1 MVTSPQTPARHA
13 PFGIIGNMKSLF
25 NAIWENPF
33 RRAAYITTLA
43 AIILV
48 LSASAFM
55 RYVFSGLP
63 STQGLEEYTPSLST
77 KVYDMNNKPVAE
89 FSIQRRA
96 LIPLSQIPV
105 DLQNAVIA
113 TEDSEFFDH
122 YGISPKG
129 IIRSILRDMLHH
141 RAAQGASTI
150 TQQLARQIF
159 LNPKKE
165 IVRKLREIIIALE
178 IEKRFSKEEILQM
191 YLNQIYFGEGAH
203 GVAAASRAYFNKD
216 VSKLELPESAM
227 LAGLIQ
233 LPSRYSPFVNP
244 DLAKWRRSIVL
255 ERMQEEGYITAEE
268 RKAANAAPVPTKKPY
283 YLSTQAPYFVE
294 YVRQELEPKYGVNML
309 WEGGL
314 SIYTTL
320 DLDAQQTA
328 ERIME
333 KNLAAIDADVAKM
346 PHNETADYEGD
357 VSTRTLRLQ
366 GAFLMM
372 DVKTGAIR
380 VMIGGRDYKENQ
392 FNRVTQANRQPGSTF
407 KPFVWMTALQNGY
420 TPATMVDDTPL
431 AYYFD
436 GRDWRLLEGAT
447 DQASITLATQ
457 PFLGNKD
464 FKIWVP
470 EDFDIKTLGKV
481 SLRKALEKSLNLV
494 SVGLVEKFGATAVID
509 TAHKA
514 GIKHKLDPVPS
525 IGLGTSA
532 VPPLEMVNAYA
543 TFANG
548 GIRVEPYAVTR
559 VEDQQHKVL
568 EETIPTET
576 EVFPHN
582 YAYVLVNIM
591 RGVVEH
597 GTGSKAA
604 VLGRPIAGK
613 TGTSQDH
620 RDMWFIG
627 MTPDVAAGAWM
638 GYDDFSTIE
647 SKDWTGGSTV
657 VPWWTEIMA
666 ELLKNQPV
674 RQFPVPDG
682 VSFVQIDPTS
692 GKLAL
697 PTCKSKLFEAFV
709 KGTEPKTFC
718 DIDHSKGH

>member
-1 MVTSPQTPARHA
+1 
-13 PFGIIGNMKSLF
+13 MKAFLLG
-25 NAIWENPF
+25 IWENPL
-33 RRAAYITTLA
+33 RRAAYIATLA
-43 AIILV
+43 AVILV
-48 LSASAFM
+48 IGGSAFL
-55 RYVFSGLP
+55 RFIFSGLP
-63 STQGLEEYTPSLST
+63 STRGLEEYTPSLTT
-77 KVYDMNNKPVAE
+77 KVYDVNGKPVAE

-113 TEDSEFFDH
+113 TEDSNFFEH

-129 IIRSILRDMLHH
+129 ILRSVLLDMLHH

-150 TQQLARQIF
+150 TQQLSRQIF
-159 LNPKKE
+159 LTTEKKV
-165 IVRKLREIIIALE
+165 VRKLREIIIALE

-203 GVAAASRAYFNKD
+203 GVAAAAKVYFNKD
-216 VSKLELPESAM
+216 VAKLDLPESAL

-233 LPSRYSPFVNP
+233 LPSKYSPFVNAER
-244 DLAKWRRSIVL
+244 AKWRRSIVL
-255 ERMQEEGYITAEE
+255 ERMQEEGYITADE
-268 RKAANAAPVPTKKPY
+268 RKQANAAPLPDKKPFY
-283 YLSTQAPYFVE
+283 ISAQAPFFVE
-294 YVRQELEPKYGVNML
+294 YVRQYLEPKYGVNML
-309 WEGGL
+309 WQGGL

-333 KNLAAIDADVAKM
+333 KNLAAIDADVAK
-346 PHNETADYEGD
+346 TADKTPKNPDYEGD
-357 VSTRTLRLQ
+357 VSTKALHMQ
-366 GAFLMM
+366 GAFVVM
-372 DVKTGAIR
+372 DTKTGALR
-380 VMIGGRDYKENQ
+380 VLIGGRDYKENQ
-392 FNRVTQANRQPGSTF
+392 FNRATQANRQPGSTF
-407 KPFVWMTALQNGY
+407 KPFVWLTALQNGY
-420 TPATMVDDTPL
+420 TPATLVDDVPV

-447 DQASITLATQ
+447 DQASINLATQ
-457 PFLGNKD
+457 PFLGSKD

-470 EDFDIKTLGKV
+470 ADFDNKSLGKV
-481 SLRKALEKSLNLV
+481 TLRKGLEKSLNLV
-494 SVGLVEKFGATAVID
+494 SVNLVDKLGATLVIE

-514 GIKHKLDPVPS
+514 GVKHKLDPVPS

-532 VPPLEMVNAYA
+532 VPPLEMVNAFA

-548 GIRVEPYAVTR
+548 GIRVEPYAVVR

-582 YAYVLVNIM
+582 YAYVLVNMM

-597 GTGSKAA
+597 GTAQRAA
-604 VLGRPIAGK
+604 KLNRPLAGK

-627 MTPDVAAGAWM
+627 MTPDIAAGAWM

-647 SKDWTGGSTV
+647 SKDWTGGGTV

-666 ELLKNQPV
+666 ELLKDQPV

-682 VSFVQIDPTS
+682 VSFVLIDPAS

-697 PTCKSKLFEAFV
+697 PTCKNKFLEAFI

-718 DIDHSKGH
+718 DIDHSKAH